1 MYYLLIIPV
10 VVLITILVRFIIN
23 YFAKTN
29 KDKPPKAKIEQIINI
44 GEPTAI
50 VKYNG
55 RYYETNIREDQDGE
69 YYIYFFGNVQYLE
82 PKQIAKLLK

>member
-1 MYYLLIIPV
+1 MYYLLLSFI
-10 VVLITILVRFIIN
+10 LFITFIGFFIIN

-50 VKYNG
+50 VKYRG

-69 YYIYFFGNVQYLE
+69 FYIYYFGQIQYLE
-82 PKQIAKLLK
+82 PKEIAKLLK